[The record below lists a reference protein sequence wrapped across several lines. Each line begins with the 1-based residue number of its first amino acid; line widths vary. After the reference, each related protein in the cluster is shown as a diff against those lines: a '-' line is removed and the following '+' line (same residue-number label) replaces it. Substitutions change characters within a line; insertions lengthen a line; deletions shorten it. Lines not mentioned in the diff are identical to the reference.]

1 MQREPHVLLWDICHA
16 ADAVAA
22 FTHGK
27 RIEDYK
33 EDPFLRSAVERQL
46 IILGEAVVQLSKL
59 TPEVAERIPERGSI
73 IAFRNLLIHG
83 YAVVVDEIVWGVLED
98 DLPGLRSRAAEL
110 IEELAPE
117 PDEADV

>member
-22 FTHGK
+22 FTRGK
-27 RIEDYK
+27 GLEDYK
-33 EDPFLRSAVERQL
+33 EDSLLRSAVERQL

-59 TPEVAERIPERGSI
+59 TPELADRIPERGSI

-83 YAVVVDEIVWGVLED
+83 YAAVVDEIVWEVVED
-98 DLPGLRSRAAEL
+98 DLPALRASAARLLEGLTTG
-110 IEELAPE
+110 I
-117 PDEADV
+117 